1 MISPSLLAGI
11 KPETTQFLVMFYNL
25 GISFVTFNSV
35 AYMPLVF
42 NLMDKKMEMHLFSAF

>member
-11 KPETTQFLVMFYNL
+11 KPETTQFLGMFYNL

-42 NLMDKKMEMHLFSAF
+42 NLMDKKNGNAFFSAF